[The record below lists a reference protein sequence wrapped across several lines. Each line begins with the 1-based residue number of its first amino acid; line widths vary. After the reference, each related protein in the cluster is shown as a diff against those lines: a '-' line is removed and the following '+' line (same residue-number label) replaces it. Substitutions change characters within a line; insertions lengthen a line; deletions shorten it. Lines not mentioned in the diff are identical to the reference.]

1 MRFGFVLPNNWGI
14 ADAGEVASLAV
25 EAEDL
30 GLDSVWVNHHV
41 VNIGYVADRLGDRPY
56 HDALTVLTWAAA
68 RTERVK
74 LGTSVLVVPYLHPMV
89 LAKSLATL
97 DQLSGGRVIA
107 GVGVG
112 SLPEENAVLGVGYDD
127 RGRYTDEAIEVMQRL
142 WADGDAQFSG
152 QHFSFSAVTSSPK
165 PKQTPLPV
173 WVGGTSPAAQRRAAR
188 LGQGWHPMCSAQG
201 LARRMP
207 LLERVLSDAGRTRSD
222 VVVAPRIDVAA
233 VPDADSVAA
242 FAEAGADQLI
252 VSTSS
257 ADLGEVRS
265 RLAHIARLA
274 RLSNP

>member
-14 ADAGEVASLAV
+14 ADAGAVASLAV

-41 VNIGYVADRLGDRPY
+41 INIGYVADRLGDRPY
-56 HDALTVLTWAAA
+56 HDALTMLTWAAA

-74 LGTSVLVVPYLHPMV
+74 LGTSVLVVPYLHPMN
-89 LAKSLATL
+89 LAKALATL

-107 GVGVG
+107 GLGVG

-127 RGRYTDEAIEVMQRL
+127 RGRYADEAIEVMQRL
-142 WADGDAQFSG
+142 WADGDAEFSG

-165 PKQTPLPV
+165 PQQTPLPV
-173 WVGGTSPAAQRRAAR
+173 WIGGSGGSARRRAAR

-207 LLERVLSDAGRTRSD
+207 LLDKALTDAGRTRSD

-242 FAEAGADQLI
+242 FAHAGADQLI

-257 ADLGEVRS
+257 TDLADVRAG
-265 RLAHIARLA
+265 LAHVAHLA
-274 RLSNP
+274 QRSTP

>member
-14 ADAGEVASLAV
+14 ADAGAVASLAV

-41 VNIGYVADRLGDRPY
+41 INIGYVADRLGDRPY
-56 HDALTVLTWAAA
+56 HDALTMLTWAAA

-97 DQLSGGRVIA
+97 DQLSGGRVVA
-107 GVGVG
+107 GLGVG

-127 RGRYTDEAIEVMQRL
+127 RGRYADEAIEVMQRL
-142 WADGDAQFSG
+142 WADGDAEFSG
-152 QHFSFSAVTSSPK
+152 QHFSFSGVTASPK

-173 WVGGTSPAAQRRAAR
+173 WIGGTSGSARRRAAR

-207 LLERVLSDAGRTRSD
+207 LLDKVLTDADRTRSD
-222 VVVAPRIDVAA
+222 FVVAPRIDVAA

-242 FAEAGADQLI
+242 FADAGADQLI

-257 ADLGEVRS
+257 AEMGGVRAG
-265 RLAHIARLA
+265 LAHIARLA
-274 RLSNP
+274 RLSIP